1 MNYKILTC
9 TLIASSLLLSACGN
23 SEEKKVNSNS
33 NEVKTDVNKDKNS
46 NLEKEFK
53 DKCTN
58 VESEKFDQQ
67 KYKHEENL
75 KITDAKIVALFENE
89 LGIQEATIVTN
100 DDNNVVTGT
109 YTALNYTDTPWATG
123 ERYTY
128 YGTYDLK
135 HEDVNADPSIDVKY
149 TEKSQN

>member
-1 MNYKILTC
+1 MNCKLLIGIL
-9 TLIASSLLLSACGN
+9 LASIVLLTACGN
-23 SEEKKVNSNS
+23 GEEKKVNSNS
-33 NEVKTDVNKDKNS
+33 NEVKTNASKDKNS

-53 DKCTN
+53 DNSNTA
-58 VESEKFDQQ
+58 ESEKFAQK

-89 LGIQEATIVTN
+89 LGIQEATLVTN
-100 DDNNVVTGT
+100 DKNKVVTGT
-109 YTALNYTDTPWATG
+109 YTALNYTGTPWVTG
-123 ERYTY
+123 EKYTY

-149 TEKSQN
+149 TDKSQN